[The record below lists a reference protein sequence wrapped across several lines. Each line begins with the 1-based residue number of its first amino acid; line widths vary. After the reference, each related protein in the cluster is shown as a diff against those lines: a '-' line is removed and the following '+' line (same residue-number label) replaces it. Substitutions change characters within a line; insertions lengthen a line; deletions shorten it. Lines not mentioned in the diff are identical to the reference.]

1 MSAAGA
7 CSGACTAP
15 WAKYMKNG
23 RLGCDDR
30 SSSTMRMAW
39 SVRSSEKK

>member
-7 CSGACTAP
+7 WSGACTAP

-23 RLGCDDR
+23 LVGWDDR
-30 SSSTMRMAW
+30 NSSTIRRAW